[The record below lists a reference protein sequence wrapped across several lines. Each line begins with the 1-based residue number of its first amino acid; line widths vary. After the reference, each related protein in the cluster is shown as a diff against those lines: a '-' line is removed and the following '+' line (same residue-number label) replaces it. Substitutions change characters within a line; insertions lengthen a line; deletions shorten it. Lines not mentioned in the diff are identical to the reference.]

1 MRASIKL
8 LIAGLAALFAVLV
21 ALLFLVDANFYRT
34 QIEQRVSTAFGR
46 EIILE
51 GPLSL
56 EPSFTPRFT
65 VNGLKIANPDWASR
79 PFLAAVDKFDIRV
92 SLFPLLRGDLQIVSL
107 EFHGVDLLLE
117 KAPGGANNF
126 TFSESSDPA
135 GIPAIEHMSL
145 YDVAIA
151 YAAPESP
158 VKRLHVEELTASKIP
173 GRPVIIEAQTRVNT
187 VPVTFTLRG
196 EPQDTAHLE
205 GPWQLILSGDADDLS
220 LHVESG
226 IVDPTDWSQGDYQLA
241 IKGQSLDVLETLSGA
256 TLPDAGPFKLAAKL
270 RFKLDEYL
278 AVNDL
283 SGRLGNSDI
292 QGNLH
297 WDFGTSR
304 SAVTIR
310 LASQQLDAGELSI
323 GDPQTPGTVDSDIA
337 YLDQPID
344 FGQLDVDEL
353 DVEIN
358 IQNLNGLEKPVR
370 DIVLTSQANQQQLQ
384 LEVVKATVDHTH
396 VTANM
401 VLPWGKRLTTSS
413 PEAFSLKTLLQQ
425 AELDIH
431 AQAPDSLYQYATSL
445 MERPLDFTL
454 SAVKATARPDTP
466 LTITAEAALNGKP
479 VAMRLQGEPLAA
491 LVQRPT
497 GPWQTLALEIRGDDI
512 HLDATGSVARPFET
526 TGFDISYTLS
536 GADINTL
543 LPLQGAWSLSGQYAD
558 HPNRNAFDQLK
569 VRLGRSDIA
578 GRVLIYQDAQ
588 RPRLVANL
596 NARRILLDEILPESN
611 VKTAAEADWDQPLN
625 ISGMA
630 TFDLDVDA
638 RIQQLDG
645 LAKPM
650 RDIRLDAHA
659 DGQTLTLAPLRG
671 TVDGIEIDARVHLP
685 WGERLVTPG
694 EDGISIPQLM
704 QQADV
709 ALAAQPPNGKLQFQT
724 TIAGQAVDLG
734 LTTFEASAR
743 PGKALHISAKALLDD
758 KSVQANLR
766 AEPLAELL
774 QRPSGP
780 WRDLKLE
787 MRADDIRFE
796 ASGSVAQP
804 FEAKGFD
811 IRYALR
817 GAEIDTLLPLFN
829 LILPLE
835 GAYSLT
841 GQFADLPDGFVFD
854 QLKIQSGSN
863 DISGNIRL
871 YDDKPRPRVVAK
883 LESDQFY
890 LGNLLPVSNTETAAD
905 TAHLVIPDYTLPV
918 ERMREIDG
926 ELEFKGQRLRT
937 TAGDLGDI
945 SFKATL
951 KDGVFRMD
959 PFSVRGWAG
968 AFVESHGMIDT
979 SQEPPL
985 IKWNWIGR
993 QLNYG
998 ELLEKA
1004 GFAETVEGTIDVT
1017 LRLSGEGRT
1026 RREFLGDADG
1036 QLIIVG
1042 QEGRFGSRR
1051 LDLWGSALVT
1061 TMLSREWHSED
1072 VTDLNCVVARIGI
1085 EDGVASSDKFIIDT
1099 QRITIAATGTL
1110 DLETETLNLIVAPR
1124 PKRATLVALTSPV
1137 HVSGTLAAPEVAVT
1151 VLPRNRMAAA
1161 GTGMLAGLIN
1171 PGYLI
1176 FAFSQTGAGQAN
1188 SCETAVAE
1196 TMALKTG
1203 TQDQTDDIPTKPAR
1217 RFSLLPGCTQTV
1229 RTQPDQ

>member
-1 MRASIKL
+1 MRVAIKL

-21 ALLFLVDANFYRT
+21 ALLFLVDASLYHT

-56 EPSFTPRFT
+56 EPSLTPRFT

-92 SLFPLLRGDLQIVSL
+92 SLLPLLRGDLQIVSL

-117 KAPGGANNF
+117 KAPDGANNF
-126 TFSESSDPA
+126 TFSESSDPT

-151 YAAPESP
+151 FAAPESP

-173 GRPVIIEAQTRVNT
+173 GRPVVIEAQTRVNT

-205 GPWQLILSGDADDLS
+205 GPWQFILSGDADDLS

-226 IVDPTDWSQGDYQLA
+226 IVDPTDWSQGEYQLA

-256 TLPDAGPFKLAAKL
+256 TLPDAGPFQLAAKL

-292 QGNLH
+292 QGNLQ
-297 WDFGTSR
+297 WDFGPSR
-304 SAVTIR
+304 SAVRVR
-310 LASQQLDAGELSI
+310 LASQQLDAGESGI
-323 GDPQTPGTVDSDIA
+323 GNPQTRNPDDSDTA
-337 YLDQPID
+337 YWEQPLDFD
-344 FGQLDVDEL
+344 KLDVGDL

-358 IQNLNGLEKPVR
+358 IKKLDGLAKPVR
-370 DIVLTSQANQQQLQ
+370 DIVLTAHANRQQLK
-384 LEVVKATVDHTH
+384 LEVVKASVDHTH
-396 VTANM
+396 ISANM
-401 VLPWGKRLTTSS
+401 VLPWGKRLTASS
-413 PEAFSLKTLLQQ
+413 PEAVGLKTLLQK

-431 AQAPDSLYQYATSL
+431 AQAQDALYQYATSL

-454 SAVKATARPDTP
+454 SAVKATARPGTP
-466 LTITAEAALNGKP
+466 LIITAEAALNGKP
-479 VAMRLQGEPLAA
+479 VAMRLQGEPLVA

-512 HLDATGSVARPFET
+512 HVDASGSVARPFET
-526 TGFDISYTLS
+526 AGVDISYTLS
-536 GADINTL
+536 GADISTL

-558 HPNRNAFDQLK
+558 HPDRNAFEQLK
-569 VRLGRSDIA
+569 LTLGRSDIA

-611 VKTAAEADWDQPLN
+611 VQKAAEADRDQTFN
-625 ISGMA
+625 IAGMA
-630 TFDLDVDA
+630 TFDLDIDA
-638 RIQQLDG
+638 RIQQLG
-645 LAKPM
+645 GMAKPV

-659 DGQTLTLAPLRG
+659 DAQTLTLAPLRG
-671 TVDGIEIDARVHLP
+671 TVDGIDIDARAHLP

-694 EDGISIPQLM
+694 EDAISIPQLM
-704 QQADV
+704 QRADI
-709 ALAAQPPNGKLQFQT
+709 ALTAQPPNGKLPFQT

-734 LTTFEASAR
+734 LTAFEASAR

-758 KSVQANLR
+758 KPVQANLR
-766 AEPLAELL
+766 AEPLAALL
-774 QRPSGP
+774 QRPTGP
-780 WRDLKLE
+780 WRDLKLD

-804 FEAKGFD
+804 FEARGFD

-841 GQFADLPDGFVFD
+841 GQFADRPDGFVFD
-854 QLKIQSGSN
+854 PLKIQSGSN

-871 YDDKPRPRVVAK
+871 YDDKPRPRWVAK
-883 LESDQFY
+883 LKSDQIY
-890 LGNLLPVSNTETAAD
+890 LSKLLPVSDTETAAG
-905 TAHLVIPDYTLPV
+905 TEHHVIPAYNLPV

-926 ELEFKGQRLRT
+926 ELEFKGKRLRT

-951 KDGVFRMD
+951 QDGVFRMD
-959 PFSVRGWAG
+959 PFEVRGWAG
-968 AFVESHGMIDT
+968 ARIESDITIDA
-979 SQEPPL
+979 SQDPPAM
-985 IKWNWIGR
+985 NWQWVAR

-998 ELLEKA
+998 VLLEQA
-1004 GFAETVEGTIDVT
+1004 GFAETVEGRIDVT
-1017 LRLSGEGRT
+1017 LRLSGKGRT
-1026 RREFLGDADG
+1026 RREFLGDANG
-1036 QLIIVG
+1036 QLLIVG

-1072 VTDLNCVVARIGI
+1072 VTDLNCMVARIGI
-1085 EDGVASSDKFIIDT
+1085 KDGVASSDKFIIDT

-1137 HVSGTLAAPEVAVT
+1137 QVSGTLAAPKVAVT

-1176 FAFSQTGAGQAN
+1176 FAFSQTGAGQTN
-1188 SCETAVAE
+1188 TCETAVAE
-1196 TMALKTG
+1196 TMAMKTG
-1203 TQDQTDDIPTKPAR
+1203 VQAQTNDIPTKPPR
-1217 RFSLLPGCTQTV
+1217 RFSLLPGCTRTVQT
-1229 RTQPDQ
+1229 RPDQ

>member
-21 ALLFLVDANFYRT
+21 ALLFLVDADLYRT
-34 QIEQRVSTAFGR
+34 QIEQHVSTAFGR
-46 EIILE
+46 EVVLE

-65 VNGLKIANPDWASR
+65 VNGLKIANPVWASR

-92 SLFPLLRGDLQIVSL
+92 SLLPLLRGDLQIVSL

-126 TFSESSDPA
+126 TFGESSDPT

-173 GRPVIIEAQTRVNT
+173 GRPVMIEAQTRVNT

-205 GPWQLILSGDADDLS
+205 GPWQFILSGDADDLS

-226 IVDPTDWSQGDYQLA
+226 IVDPTDWSQGEFQLA
-241 IKGQSLDVLETLSGA
+241 IEGRSLDVLETLSGA
-256 TLPDAGPFKLAAKL
+256 TLPDAGPCQLAANIH
-270 RFKLDEYL
+270 FKLDEYL

-283 SGRLGNSDI
+283 SGRLGNNDI

-304 SAVTIR
+304 SAVKIR
-310 LASQQLDAGELSI
+310 LASQQLDAGELGI
-323 GDPQTPGTVDSDIA
+323 GDPQTPGPDDNDTA
-337 YLDQPID
+337 YWEQPLD
-344 FGQLDVDEL
+344 FGKLDVGDL

-358 IQNLNGLEKPVR
+358 IQKLAGLAKPVQ
-370 DIVLTSQANQQQLQ
+370 DIVLTSRANQQQLQ
-384 LEVVKATVDHTH
+384 LEIVKATVDDTH
-396 VTANM
+396 ITANM
-401 VLPWGKRLTTSS
+401 VLPWGERLTTSS
-413 PEAFSLKTLLQQ
+413 PEAVSLKTLLQH

-431 AQAPDSLYQYATSL
+431 AQAEDALYQYATSL

-454 SAVKATARPDTP
+454 SAVKATARPGTP
-466 LTITAEAALNGKP
+466 LIISAEAALNGKP
-479 VAMRLQGEPLAA
+479 VTMNLQGEPLAR
-491 LVQRPT
+491 LVQQPT
-497 GPWQTLALEIRGDDI
+497 GPWQSLALEIRGDDI
-512 HLDATGSVARPFET
+512 QLDASGSVARPFET
-526 TGFDISYTLS
+526 TGFDVSYALS
-536 GADINTL
+536 GADIDTL

-558 HPNRNAFDQLK
+558 HLDRNEFDQLK
-569 VRLGRSDIA
+569 ITLGGSDIA
-578 GRVLIYQDAQ
+578 GRVVIHRDSQ

-596 NARRILLDEILPESN
+596 NARRILVDEILPESN

-625 ISGMA
+625 MGGMA
-630 TFDLDVDA
+630 TFDLDIDA

-645 LAKPM
+645 LAKPV

-659 DGQTLTLAPLRG
+659 DGQTLTLAPFRG
-671 TVDGIEIDARVHLP
+671 TLDGTDIDARVQLP
-685 WGERLVTPG
+685 WGERLLTPG
-694 EDGISIPQLM
+694 GDGISMPQLM

-709 ALAAQPPNGKLQFQT
+709 ALMAQPPNGKLEFQT
-724 TIAGQAVDLG
+724 TVAGQAVDLE
-734 LTTFEASAR
+734 LTAFEAGAR

-758 KSVQANLR
+758 KPVQASLR

-780 WRDLKLE
+780 WRGLDLE
-787 MRADDIRFE
+787 MQADDIRLE

-804 FEAKGFD
+804 FEARGFD
-811 IRYALR
+811 FRYALR
-817 GAEIDTLLPLFN
+817 GAEINTLLPLFN

-841 GQFADLPDGFVFD
+841 GQFADRPDGLVFD

-863 DISGNIRL
+863 DISGSIRL
-871 YDDKPRPRVVAK
+871 YADKPRPRLVAK
-883 LESDQFY
+883 LKSDQIY
-890 LGNLLPVSNTETAAD
+890 LSKLLPVSDTETAAGS
-905 TAHLVIPDYTLPV
+905 THLVIPDYTLPV

-926 ELEFKGQRLRT
+926 ELEFKGKRLRT

-968 AFVESHGMIDT
+968 ALVESDITIDAI
-979 SQEPPL
+979 QDPPQMT
-985 IKWNWIGR
+985 WQWIAR

-998 ELLEKA
+998 VLLEQA

-1017 LRLSGEGRT
+1017 LRLSGKGRT

-1042 QEGRFGSRR
+1042 QEGKFGSRR

-1061 TMLSREWHSED
+1061 TMLSSEWRSED
-1072 VTDLNCVVARIGI
+1072 VTDLNCMVARIGI
-1085 EDGVASSDKFIIDT
+1085 EDGVASSDKFIVDT

-1110 DLETETLNLIVAPR
+1110 DLASEALNLVIAPR
-1124 PKRATLVALTSPV
+1124 PKRTSLVSLTNPV
-1137 HVSGTLAAPEVAVT
+1137 RVTGTLAAPEVAVT
-1151 VLPRNRMAAA
+1151 RLPRNRMAAA
-1161 GTGMLAGLIN
+1161 GTGLLAGLIN

-1176 FAFSQTGAGQAN
+1176 FTFSQTGSGQAN
-1188 SCETAVAE
+1188 ACEVAVAE
-1196 TMALKTG
+1196 TMAIKG
-1203 TQDQTDDIPTKPAR
+1203 TRDENVDITPEAPAR
-1217 RFSLLPGCTQTV
+1217 FSILPGCTRSRRRPAQ
-1229 RTQPDQ
+1229 